1 MLLLFP
7 VKFIIAQEISVK
19 ANNTALNE
27 VLINISTHNNVS
39 FSFDD
44 KLLSDIF
51 ITADQSFPSVDVA
64 LEYLLQG
71 KDLQYEKS
79 ADVWI
84 IFPVVLPKLQY
95 ISGNVRDSRSEEA
108 LPYAHVFVDGWP
120 IITDISGNFS
130 FSGYSE
136 DTILNIMVSHLGYY
150 ILDTLLKPAP
160 GLTINLI
167 PSSVGLTEIEIKG
180 KTVETK
186 TQFGNQPGLMKLNH
200 KIAHFL
206 PGYGDNSVFNLI
218 RLMPGILASGEQ
230 TSEIIIWGSYEGQ
243 SEVVFDGFTVFGLKN
258 FNDNI
263 SPFNPL
269 LAKEIE
275 IHKGGFDANYGGR
288 VGGIVNIIGKNGSIN
303 KPAITFTINN
313 MTLNGLVEIPVTKRS
328 SLLFSLRH
336 TYYNLYNPS
345 SLNALIDRS
354 ISADSMAEVDITVY
368 PDYMFRDV
376 NIKYSSTFKNNDLF
390 YISLHGADDRFSY
403 DVSEQIDNRQ
413 LLANAREKNQQLG
426 GSVYYGH
433 NWNNGNITDIRAS
446 YSSLNSQYFDEGKVV
461 FNPTEN
467 VKYLTNKTS
476 DNKLEEYTV
485 SVTNRLSLR
494 NIHLIDAGL
503 VFKQNNVL
511 LDEYSFGQK
520 VSYSNKSNNR
530 ITLTFQD
537 RITPI
542 KSFSLRVGMR
552 ITHIP
557 GIVNVFVEPRFGATY
572 MINGS
577 WKLVAAIGVYN
588 QYITLTT
595 TTDELGKF
603 RYMWTIC
610 DNEEIPVIE
619 SLHYVLG
626 TKFQNNGYTF
636 NVEGYY
642 KTISGLSRY
651 YNLVNYNVQDIFY
664 GNATS
669 YGVDILFKREFRK
682 HSAWIAYSVA
692 KTTETFNYNG
702 SSVTRRAPQD
712 QRHEVK
718 AALMLNFNPVFF
730 STNYIYGSGFPYSN
744 GIDNKDDIKRYSRL
758 DASLIYKLIDRK
770 VKGEVGISFLNI
782 LNTKNIK
789 YQSFVK
795 IPSSQTNH
803 INIQTEA
810 IPFTP
815 TLYLKFMI

>member
-7 VKFIIAQEISVK
+7 VATSLAQEISVN
-19 ANNTALNE
+19 ASNTALSDIL
-27 VLINISTHNNVS
+27 VKISDQYQVS

-44 KLLSDIF
+44 KLLSDKLV
-51 ITADQSFPSVDVA
+51 TVNQSFPTVDDA
-64 LEYLLQG
+64 LKYLFEDTNL
-71 KDLQYEKS
+71 LFEKS
-79 ADVWI
+79 DDVWI
-84 IFPVVLPKLQY
+84 IFPEPLPIQY
-95 ISGNVRDSRSEEA
+95 ISGIVRDSRSREA
-108 LPYAHVFVDGWP
+108 LPYAHVFIDGWP
-120 IITDISGNFS
+120 IVADISGNFS
-130 FSGYSE
+130 FSGFTE
-136 DTILNIMVSHLGYY
+136 DTIFDVKVSHLGYY
-150 ILDTLLKPAP
+150 IMDTVIQAKS
-160 GLTINLI
+160 GIEFSLI
-167 PSSVGLTEIEIKG
+167 PSSIGLSEIEIKG
-180 KTVETK
+180 KTIETR
-186 TQFGNQPGLMKLNH
+186 TQFGNQPGMMKLNH

-230 TSEIIIWGSYEGQ
+230 TSELIIWGSYEGQ
-243 SEVVFDGFTVFGLKN
+243 SEVIFDGFTVFGLKN

-269 LAKEIE
+269 LAKDIE

-288 VGGIVNIIGKNGSIN
+288 VGGIVNIVGKNGNTLAPS
-303 KPAITFTINN
+303 ATFTINN
-313 MTLNGLVEIPVTKRS
+313 MTINGMVELPLSKRS
-328 SLLFSLRH
+328 SLLFALRH

-345 SLNALIDRS
+345 SFNALIDRGITTDTLS
-354 ISADSMAEVDITVY
+354 GIDITVF
-368 PDYMFRDV
+368 PDYMFRDA
-376 NIKYSSTFKNNDLF
+376 NLKYSSTFKNNDLF

-403 DVSEQIDNRQ
+403 DVNEQVQNRN
-413 LLANAREKNQQLG
+413 LLANAREKNRQLG
-426 GSVYYGH
+426 GSAYYGH
-433 NWNNGNITDIRAS
+433 NWNNGNISDVRVS
-446 YSSLNSQYFDEGKVV
+446 YSSFSSEYSDDSKIIFD
-461 FNPTEN
+461 PSEN
-467 VKYLTNKTS
+467 VKYLTNKS
-476 DNKLEEYTV
+476 SENKLEEFTV
-485 SVTNRLSLR
+485 RATNKLSFR
-494 NIHLIDAGL
+494 NIHLIDAGIE
-503 VFKQNNVL
+503 FKQNNVV

-520 VSYSNKSNNR
+520 VSYSNKSSNR
-530 ITLTFQD
+530 IALTFQD

-552 ITHIP
+552 ITHVP
-557 GIVNVFVEPRFGATY
+557 GINNVFVEPRFGATY
-572 MINGS
+572 LVSNS
-577 WKLVAAIGVYN
+577 WKIVAAIGVYN

-595 TTDELGKF
+595 STDELGKF

-626 TKFQNNGYTF
+626 AKFQNKGYTF
-636 NVEGYY
+636 NIEGYY
-642 KTISGLSRY
+642 KTIAGLTRY

-669 YGVDILFKREFRK
+669 YGIDVLFKRDFRK
-682 HSAWIAYSVA
+682 HSVWVAYSLA
-692 KTTETFNYNG
+692 KTNETFEYNG
-702 SSVTRRAPQD
+702 NSVTRRAPQD

-718 AALMLNFNPVFF
+718 AAIMLNFDPVFF

-744 GIDNKDDIKRYSRL
+744 WAENENDTKRYSRL

-770 VKGEVGISFLNI
+770 VKGEVGLSLLNI

-789 YQSFVK
+789 YNSFVR
-795 IPSSQTNH
+795 IPSSQTSH